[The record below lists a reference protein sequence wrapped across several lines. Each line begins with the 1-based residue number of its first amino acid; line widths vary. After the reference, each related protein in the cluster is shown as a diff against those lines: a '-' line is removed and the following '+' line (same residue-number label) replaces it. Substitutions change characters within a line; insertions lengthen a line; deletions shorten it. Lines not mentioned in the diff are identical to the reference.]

1 MKGSDVTELLND
13 LERKFSVEKW
23 SMQGIRIWPYIR
35 INLTFALF
43 RADIATGE
51 KNSNKQSKWINIF
64 KSEVNS
70 VRGFAKYIHAYM
82 ADYRK
87 NSRPSQHADC
97 VFLSDGVPSNLIN
110 GYQFNVFSDPFIRHI
125 KNRQLSFFSMTTQH
139 TYLTPRHNP
148 SMFIQSKL
156 DFLRIK
162 NAFLRKGVDE
172 SNENLIGFD
181 DFIRYLKD
189 NNLPLPVPDIR
200 TLRGQIS
207 TIRVFADFYIKI
219 LKAVRPSIVFLVC
232 YYSNDG
238 FALTLACREL
248 GIQCIDIQH
257 GFQGEFHPAYGRWNK
272 VPETGFELLPSLF
285 WCWSESE
292 ADAIRQWSSTV
303 SKYHKPIVGGNL
315 WLAEWQGDNDFVL
328 YFDGLI
334 NSIKESK
341 PAAVNI
347 LVTPLPDDRHGFEI
361 IMQAMRLSDPSW
373 RWWIRLH
380 PGQVDK
386 KQAME
391 QLLDAHGIKG
401 YELDSATD
409 LPLYALLRHMD
420 IHITQFSSVVIEAES
435 FGVPSIITT
444 KYGEEMFPGQIKTGW
459 AVAAYSSEEII
470 NSIRLQLSHR
480 NSLKESKIT
489 IGSSVDNG
497 LAFLFS
503 LIEENRNKR
512 VSGNEE

>member
-1 MKGSDVTELLND
+1 MKASEITILFNY
-13 LERKFSVEKW
+13 LERNFPVEQW
-23 SMQGIRIWPYIR
+23 TMQGIRIWPCIR

-43 RADIATGE
+43 RADLATGE
-51 KNSNKQSKWINIF
+51 KKSNKQSRWINIL
-64 KSEVNS
+64 KSETKS
-70 VRGFAKYIHAYM
+70 VTGFAKYIHAYM

-97 VFLSDGVPSNLIN
+97 VFLSDGVPSNLID
-110 GYQFNVFSDPFIRHI
+110 GYRFNVLIDPFIRHI
-125 KNRQLSFFSMTTQH
+125 KDRKLSFFSMTTQH
-139 TYLTPRHNP
+139 TYLTPRNNP
-148 SMFIQSKL
+148 SMYIQSKL

-162 NAFLRKGVDE
+162 NAFLRKGVDAA
-172 SNENLIGFD
+172 NENLIGFD
-181 DFIRYLKD
+181 NFIRYLKD
-189 NNLPLPVPDIR
+189 SNLPLPAPDIR
-200 TLRGQIS
+200 SLRGQIS
-207 TIRVFADFYIKI
+207 TIRVFADFYTKI
-219 LKAVRPSIVFLVC
+219 LKAVRPSLVFIVC

-248 GIQCIDIQH
+248 GIPSIDIQH
-257 GFQGEFHPAYGRWNK
+257 GAQGEFHHAYGRWSN

-285 WCWSESE
+285 WCWNESD
-292 ADAIRQWSSTV
+292 ADTIRQWSSKV

-315 WLAEWQGDNDFVL
+315 WLAEWQGNNEFVL
-328 YFDGLI
+328 YYDNLI
-334 NSIKESK
+334 NTIKESK
-341 PAAVNI
+341 PETVNI

-380 PGQVDK
+380 PMQVDK

-391 QLLDAHGIKG
+391 QLLDAHEIKG

-444 KYGEEMFPGQIKTGW
+444 KSGEELFPQQIKTGW
-459 AVAAYSSEEII
+459 AVAAYSFEDVI
-470 NSIRLQLSHR
+470 NSIQLQLSR
-480 NSLKESKIT
+480 RSSLKESKIA